1 MAKRVLIDMIK
12 LRSLN
17 LCKAEAFDRSIIG
30 NRTLKSVRE
39 LASFYFTC
47 RRCDDAPCINV
58 CPADALEKDENGIV
72 TRSLTLCI
80 RCKSCVTAC
89 PFGTI
94 MNDLFETKISGYSYF
109 DLSDE
114 EEMMGFAAQFPP
126 DIVTIVEMD
135 ENPEKNIYKLTEK
148 VLVKDSAWE
157 Q

>member
-12 LRSLN
+12 LRSLD

-72 TRSLTLCI
+72 TRSLILCI

-94 MNDLFETKISGYSYF
+94 MNDLFETKISGYCYF
-109 DLSDE
+109 DLSEE
-114 EEMMGFAAQFPP
+114 EEMMGFAAKFPS

-135 ENPEKNIYKLTEK
+135 ENPEMNIYKLTEK